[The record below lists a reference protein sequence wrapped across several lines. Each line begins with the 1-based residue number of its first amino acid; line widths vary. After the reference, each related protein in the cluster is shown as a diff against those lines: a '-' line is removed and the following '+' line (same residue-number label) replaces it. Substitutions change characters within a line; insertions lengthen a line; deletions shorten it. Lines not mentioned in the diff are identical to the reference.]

1 MAVGVPVCSCCL
13 WSPRRA
19 FPERRPVVSGV
30 DEFHLEEGQEGGT
43 LCLLGGAMPLDSGTE
58 GYPVSW
64 LELALTLV
72 Q

>member
-1 MAVGVPVCSCCL
+1 M
-13 WSPRRA
+13 
-19 FPERRPVVSGV
+19 VSGV